1 MPDSKKDRPNPQQE
15 RAIESDAQEILLSA
29 GAGSGKTFVLQSR
42 ISRLVDPTREGRA
55 ELSELLV
62 LTFTNAAAAS
72 MKNKIRAAF
81 RKRSLEKPGFKEL
94 EHQLDSADVTTFDAF
109 ALDLVQR
116 YRPLLGLSPNLSIG
130 DGAVLSG
137 TENEFLEEMLNE
149 RYERILGMLEEGRP
163 LSEKDSLLY
172 AYLRNYCHRSDEP
185 LRNVIKDI
193 LASADRSEDPE
204 GWIAS
209 LSGKLRDEGFLHQEF
224 DRLKEDFLAAI
235 AQAKDMVSLYDV
247 EDVGNPELARQDLG
261 VLDSLEK
268 DLRSLPPG
276 SSPFEAFRKVSFPR
290 AGGALALPKE
300 AKLARAWKDK
310 ARGLVSAKTYACWT
324 DSQKA
329 SEVGKTPEELVREDF
344 ANRLAPYAE
353 MLSEIALGLW
363 RKMGEYKRQNGVFGF
378 GDIFRLALNAL
389 DLPRAREELEKNG
402 YRHILV
408 DECQDN
414 NDLQYILVDR
424 LRSICPGCSLFMV
437 GDVKQ
442 SIYRFR
448 KANPDLFVARENEFR
463 KKGVGSEV
471 ISMPTNYRSTPEVIE
486 GVNDIF
492 GTLMEKSFGGVD
504 YDESQAMKAASKSMG
519 EPGYELLL
527 VPNPPKDGG
536 HGDKED
542 NGLSKGE
549 RRARYVAAE
558 IARRL
563 QEKDENGNPLHKPG
577 DFAILLRTK
586 ANFLYYREALSRLR
600 IPVAMTTETDL
611 NSQDLV
617 MSVSSLLSL
626 LASLEDFSKAGESG
640 KKAIREGMKHPFAS
654 LWRSYLTIEDPETG
668 KVRPLS
674 DDKGLLETLKGN
686 WFDSPLMER
695 VRKLWSKTR
704 ELPPSEGLERLVQ
717 DFRVFDDI
725 QFLGDIK
732 ANYRKLLALRNY
744 ASTMG
749 ALSRTFMDFCRFM
762 RDSKEDAEL
771 VLPADKADSD
781 AVKLMTIHASKG
793 LEFTYVFLP
802 ELEWKK
808 MKPDTSLADY
818 RHLLYLKDMEYPGVR
833 NPLNKVLGRA
843 ENSREGLS
851 ELLRLFY
858 VAITRA
864 VRTCSFVLDGEDGL
878 PECLGRSGQY
888 IAIEKKGKDGE
899 DEISIRKIVSF
910 ADMLM
915 ASTIR
920 KDGSKGFPLPE
931 GRLLTTSEAYLPS
944 GPENEDSVTIVLEP
958 LEGVDMAKRGLPKA
972 RPSKPLGDAP
982 DSRNLLFGTKIHRA
996 LEVSDIK
1003 AGIPS
1008 PYLPK
1013 GDGDSFDLVEAVKRV
1028 LDCPLMREIREFD
1041 KVLKE
1046 YPYID
1051 EEDGSS
1057 GRMDL
1062 VAIRGDE
1069 AIIVDYKTYSIDD
1082 PLYDGQLNAY
1092 REHLRITFPELKEVR
1107 CYLLSLLDPRKVRE
1121 VKEEVPSGGEAA

>member
-1 MPDSKKDRPNPQQE
+1 MPDRKKDSPNPQQE
-15 RAIESDAQEILLSA
+15 RAIESDANEILLSA

-42 ISRLVDPTREGRA
+42 ISRLVDPAWEGRA

-72 MKNKIRAAF
+72 MKNKIRKAF
-81 RKRSLEKPGFKEL
+81 REKAQENPGFKEL

-137 TENEFLEEMLNE
+137 TEEDFLEEMLDE

-172 AYLRNYCHRSDEP
+172 SYLRNYCHRSDEP
-185 LRNVIKDI
+185 LRNAVKDI
-193 LASADRSEDPE
+193 LSSADRSEDPE
-204 GWIAS
+204 GWIS
-209 LSGKLRDEGFLHQEF
+209 DLPGKLREEGFLRQEF
-224 DRLKEDFLAAI
+224 DRMREDILSAV
-235 AQAKDMVSLYDV
+235 AQARDMVSLYDV
-247 EDVGNPELARQDLG
+247 DEVGNPALARQDEE

-268 DLRSLPPG
+268 ALGALPPG
-276 SSPFEAFRKVSFPR
+276 SCPLDPLLSANFAR
-290 AGGALALPKE
+290 AGGSLALPKD
-300 AKLARAWKDK
+300 AKLARAWRDK
-310 ARGLVSAKTYACWT
+310 AKALVNGKAYSCWT
-324 DSQKA
+324 KSQKA
-329 SEVGKTPEELVREDF
+329 SEAGKSPEEIVRDDLEK
-344 ANRLAPYAE
+344 RLSPYAE

-363 RKMGEYKRQNGVFGF
+363 KRMDEFKRQNGVFGF
-378 GDIFRLALNAL
+378 GDIFRLALRAL
-389 DLPRAREELEKNG
+389 ELPRAREELGKCG

-414 NDLQYILVDR
+414 NDLQYVLVDR
-424 LRSICPGCSLFMV
+424 LRSICPECSLFMV

-463 KKGVGSEV
+463 EKGVGSEV
-471 ISMPTNYRSTPEVIE
+471 ISMPTNYRSTPEVIA

-492 GTLMEKSFGGVD
+492 GTLMERSFGGVD
-504 YDESQAMKAASKSMG
+504 YDESQAMKAASKSVG

-527 VPNPPKDGG
+527 VPKPPKDGG
-536 HGDKED
+536 RGDKED
-542 NGLSKGE
+542 NGLSKAE

-563 QEKDENGNPLHKPG
+563 QEKDENGNLLHRPG
-577 DFAILLRTK
+577 DFTILLRTK
-586 ANFLYYREALSRLR
+586 NNFLHYREALSRLR

-617 MSVSSLLSL
+617 MAVSSLLSL
-626 LASLEDFSKAGESG
+626 LASLEDLSKAGERE
-640 KKAIREGMKHPFAS
+640 KKAIRERMRHPFAS
-654 LWRSYLTIEDPETG
+654 LWRSYLSIEDPETG
-668 KVRPLS
+668 KLSPLS
-674 DDKGLLETLKGN
+674 DDKGLLETLRGD
-686 WFDSPLMER
+686 WFDSPLMGR
-695 VRKLWSKTR
+695 VRKLWAKTR
-704 ELPPSEGLERLVQ
+704 ELPPAEGLEIAVRE
-717 DFRVFDDI
+717 FRVFEDI
-725 QFLGDIK
+725 QYLGDIK

-762 RDSKEDAEL
+762 RDSKEDAGL
-771 VLPADKADSD
+771 VLPSDKADSD

-793 LEFTYVFLP
+793 LEFTYVYLP

-808 MKPDTSLADY
+808 MKAETSLADH
-818 RHLLYLKDMEYPGVR
+818 RHLLYLKDVEYPGTR
-833 NPLNKVLGRA
+833 DPLNKVLGRA

-864 VRTCSFVLDGEDGL
+864 VRTCSFVLDGEEGL

-888 IAIEKKGKDGE
+888 IAVEKKGKEGE
-899 DEISIRKIVSF
+899 DEIAIRKIASF
-910 ADMLM
+910 ADMLL

-920 KDGSKGFPLPE
+920 TDGAKGFRLPE
-931 GRLLTTSEAYLPS
+931 ARLLVPS
-944 GPENEDSVTIVLEP
+944 GPYQPEGDGSEDAVTIVLEP
-958 LEGVDMAKRGLPKA
+958 LAGVSLAKRGLPKA
-972 RPSKPLGDAP
+972 RPSKPLGEAP
-982 DSRNLLFGTKIHRA
+982 DPARLLFGTKIHRA
-996 LEVSDIK
+996 LEISDIK

-1008 PYLPK
+1008 PFLPK
-1013 GDGDSFDLVEAVKRV
+1013 GKGGPFDLEKAVRRV

-1051 EEDGSS
+1051 EEDGTS

-1092 REHLRITFPELKEVR
+1092 REHLRIAFPGLREVR
-1107 CYLLSLLDPRKVRE
+1107 CYLLSLLDPRKARE
-1121 VKEEVPSGGEAA
+1121 VKEEVPSGGEPA